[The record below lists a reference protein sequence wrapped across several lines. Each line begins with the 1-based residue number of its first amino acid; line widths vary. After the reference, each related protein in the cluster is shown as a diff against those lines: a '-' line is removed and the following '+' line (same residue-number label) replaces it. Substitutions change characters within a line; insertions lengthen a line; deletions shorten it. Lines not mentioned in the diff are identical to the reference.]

1 MRRPPGRT
9 HGILPDVRQLN
20 NVRRLIGNRA
30 SNCFW
35 LMKPASPAD
44 VWLFSAR
51 MPISV
56 TPALAGGAILKK
68 SLRSPFMQRKLYMNH
83 GRRRCITYT
92 FQLRALCSRRHRKC
106 PLHLSSAFTNRA
118 NWRKLHPSL
127 ADIHTPENCL
137 KFTGQALPLR
147 QRRFWCPRNSR
158 GEITI
163 CPAKWPRRCPQPR
176 SVRVQSTGTINPRP
190 GHVRVQSMTA
200 SASAVFP
207 SARTLQIRAQS
218 VSLGSPR
225 PRSGREPA
233 VSRNLDRPGNVR
245 AAASSFPV

>member
-1 MRRPPGRT
+1 MIGF
-9 HGILPDVRQLN
+9 
-20 NVRRLIGNRA
+20 VRRG
-30 SNCFW
+30 CQC
-35 LMKPASPAD
+35 PACPRWQAARCLKNLSVHHSCNGDFTRSTAGAD
-44 VWLFSAR
+44 VSHT
-51 MPISV
+51 S
-56 TPALAGGAILKK
+56 
-68 SLRSPFMQRKLYMNH
+68 
-83 GRRRCITYT
+83 
-92 FQLRALCSRRHRKC
+92 FQLRVLCSRRHRKC
-106 PLHLSSAFTNRA
+106 PLHLSSAFRNRA
-118 NWRKLHPSL
+118 NWRTLHPSP
-127 ADIHTPENCL
+127 ADIHTPVNCRFL
-137 KFTGQALPLR
+137 TAQALPLR

>member
-1 MRRPPGRT
+1 
-9 HGILPDVRQLN
+9 LP
-20 NVRRLIGNRA
+20 
-30 SNCFW
+30 
-35 LMKPASPAD
+35 
-44 VWLFSAR
+44 FS
-51 MPISV
+51 I
-56 TPALAGGAILKK
+56 TPALAGGTMLKK
-68 SLRSPFMQRKLYMNH
+68 SFRSPFMQRRLYAIH

-106 PLHLSSAFTNRA
+106 PLYLSCAFTNSA
-118 NWRKLHPSL
+118 SWRTFHPSP

-190 GHVRVQSMTA
+190 GHVRIQSMTA

-207 SARTLQIRAQS
+207 WVRTLHVRAQS

-225 PRSGREPA
+225 PRSRREPTA
-233 VSRNLDRPGNVR
+233 SRYMGRPENVR
-245 AAASSFPV
+245 ARFRIPV